1 MMLARSKREAPAPAI
16 GFLKSDIVDFFGGID
31 SDEGIQDLW
40 LLLSLL
46 APSRWLY
53 LYQGVDF

>member
-1 MMLARSKREAPAPAI
+1 M
-16 GFLKSDIVDFFGGID
+16 VDFFGGID